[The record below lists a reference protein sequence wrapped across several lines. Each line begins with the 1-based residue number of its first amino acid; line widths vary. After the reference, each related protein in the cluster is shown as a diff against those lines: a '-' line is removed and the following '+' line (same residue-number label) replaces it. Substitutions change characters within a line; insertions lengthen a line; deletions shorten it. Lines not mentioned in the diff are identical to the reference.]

1 MTRRAPRPDIS
12 YISRRTK
19 RTPLVDGPSQNG
31 ANLPQAEPGVPPG
44 PGPSM
49 PPGSLPTRSSNDTG
63 LTLRRP
69 QSASAV
75 STSSGQAAGN
85 PGSPGPERLSPA
97 QHSRWGAAAAQQ
109 PTLQP
114 GLSSHLFPAPAFS
127 SVRHLSEET
136 PVARLN
142 SRQAGIG
149 TLLISGVHSTAWEGT
164 TLITGAEIFQVEKM
178 GTSISTS
185 GNRPLVAFHEASVAV
200 ALRHVRQLRRAIFIA
215 ADAPLIVGV
224 FGGAAAAVSPR
235 NSNGEKAVLHLA
247 RIGELLELRADYI
260 KDADYPDIWARFG
273 FRMTTP
279 VNVRPARH

>member
-1 MTRRAPRPDIS
+1 MSRRAPRPDIS

-19 RTPLVDGPSQNG
+19 RTPLVHGANQNG
-31 ANLPQAEPGVPPG
+31 AILPQTEPGVPPG

-49 PPGSLPTRSSNDTG
+49 PSGYLPTQSSNDTG

-75 STSSGQAAGN
+75 SASSGHAAGS
-85 PGSPGPERLSPA
+85 PGSPSLERRGPG
-97 QHSRWGAAAAQQ
+97 QHSRWGAAATQQ
-109 PTLQP
+109 PALQP
-114 GLSSHLFPAPAFS
+114 GVSSHLFPAPAFS
-127 SVRHLSEET
+127 SVGHLSEET

-149 TLLISGVHSTAWEGT
+149 TLLISGVRSTAWEGT
-164 TLITGAEIFQVEKM
+164 TLITGAENFQGEKI
-178 GTSISTS
+178 GTTISTS

-200 ALRHVRQLRRAIFIA
+200 ALRHVQELRRVIFIA
-215 ADAPLIVGV
+215 GEAPLIVGV
-224 FGGAAAAVSPR
+224 FGGAAAAVLPR

-247 RIGELLELRADYI
+247 RIGEVLELRADYI
-260 KDADYPDIWARFG
+260 EDADYPDIWARFG

-279 VNVRPARH
+279 VNVRPPRH